1 MGFSVKHGGSA
12 AGTRSTPTTLAEI
25 NVTPLVDVMLVLLIV
40 FMVSAPLMQQGVQVD
55 LPRAAAGALNEA
67 QDPVVISITKK
78 REIAFNGTTIES
90 GTLRTRLE
98 AMAQAKPDIQILI
111 QGDQG
116 VPYGVVAQVMA
127 EVKRA
132 KIYRIGLV
140 TEASTGNENRL

>member
-1 MGFSVKHGGSA
+1 
-12 AGTRSTPTTLAEI
+12 LAEI

-55 LPRAAAGALNEA
+55 LPRTAAGALNEA

-78 REIAFNGTTIES
+78 REIAFNGTTIEG

-132 KIYRIGLV
+132 KIHRIGLV
-140 TEASTGNENRL
+140 TEASTGNEHKL

>member
-1 MGFSVKHGGSA
+1 MGFSGKNGSTNLGA
-12 AGTRSTPTTLAEI
+12 RSTPTTLAEI

-40 FMVSAPLMQQGVQVD
+40 FMVSAPLMQQGIQVD
-55 LPRAAAGALNEA
+55 LPKTGGGTLNES
-67 QDPVVISITKK
+67 QDPIVISVNKR
-78 REIAFNGTTIES
+78 REIAFNGKEIES

-98 AMAQAKPDIQILI
+98 AIQRVKPDVQILI

-132 KIYRIGLV
+132 RIQRVGLV
-140 TEASTGNENRL
+140 TEPASSDQSN

>member
-12 AGTRSTPTTLAEI
+12 AGTRATPTTLAEI

-55 LPRAAAGALNEA
+55 LPRTAAGALNEA

-78 REIAFNGTTIES
+78 REIAFNGTTIEG

-132 KIYRIGLV
+132 KIHRIGLV
-140 TEASTGNENRL
+140 TEASTGNEHKL